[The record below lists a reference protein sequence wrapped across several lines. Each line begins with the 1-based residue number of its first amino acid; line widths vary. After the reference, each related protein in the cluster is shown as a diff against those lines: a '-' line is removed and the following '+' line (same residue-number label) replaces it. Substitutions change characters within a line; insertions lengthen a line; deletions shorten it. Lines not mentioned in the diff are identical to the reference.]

1 MCRACAGFA
10 VFVWSPSVIGV
21 SPAFGYRGGD
31 RAAQCTGTCTSNSGI
46 AMSNTL
52 LAERGVEVEGVTV
65 FCGECSGSPAADLCG
80 TERGLIHHSD
90 ARAQMLLSR

>member
-1 MCRACAGFA
+1 
-10 VFVWSPSVIGV
+10 
-21 SPAFGYRGGD
+21 
-31 RAAQCTGTCTSNSGI
+31 
-46 AMSNTL
+46 MSNTL